1 MSGLL
6 RQALLQISLPQDE
19 LQRYKRYRSVFADA
33 DADAD
38 AATRAGRSA
47 KLSYAL
53 KF

>member
-1 MSGLL
+1 MSGWL

-19 LQRYKRYRSVFADA
+19 LQRHKRYRSVFA

-47 KLSYAL
+47 KLSYTSRL
-53 KF
+53 KW